1 MAERPAAILIAALVL
16 AVSSCGA
23 GEGPPAVPG
32 LAVRLALHD
41 ARGNE
46 ARTFAAS
53 APIHL
58 RIELANESATSASLR
73 FSSGRTH
80 DVVIIGQGGDPVWR
94 WSDGR
99 IFTQALT
106 EIELGPGEAHRF
118 GVVCEAEAQGR
129 PALPPGR
136 YRAVAVIPRFGAELR
151 SPPIPL
157 QVQ

>member
-1 MAERPAAILIAALVL
+1 MAERPAAILIATLVL
-16 AVSSCGA
+16 AVSCCGA
-23 GEGPPAVPG
+23 GEGPPAEPG

-46 ARTFAAS
+46 TRMFATS

-58 RIELANESATSASLR
+58 HIDLANESTTSASLR

-80 DVVIIGQGGDPVWR
+80 DVVIVGQGGDLVWR

-99 IFTQALT
+99 SFTQALT

-118 GVVCEAEAQGR
+118 GVVCEAEAQAR

-136 YRAVAVIPRFGAELR
+136 YRAVAVIPRFGEELR

-157 QVQ
+157 EVR